1 MFLAKLVAKPPQ
13 LVPSMRDVF
22 GTDAPNPFDFD
33 GPQTVAQQ
41 QTQANLIETRA
52 ATPQVPKATTVWAKT
67 GDLGIV
73 ERKSTPVGHQSVSGA
88 SLQLKENTAP
98 QAPDANFPDASQA
111 VLIEGFVFPSH
122 KAKLAKK
129 VEKLLQKD
137 ESRHQSELVVS
148 DSDESGS
155 ESEDMDSNASSA
167 SFELSDF
174 DDDELITLDELSLF
188 SNLWRLLSSWITHET
203 NLLVAGLPIPVVTDE
218 ETSTTTTA
226 PNAGA
231 EGEARA
237 LRYRMTERRNAFALM
252 LNRPMPQAALKIKLA
267 ADRYMNQKI
276 ADIVETFVLRDAIDA
291 RNSHQVRTL
300 YTNGGVSSFN

>member
-13 LVPSMRDVF
+13 LVPSMHDVF
-22 GTDAPNPFDFD
+22 GTDSPNPFDFD
-33 GPQTVAQQ
+33 GPQTAAQQ
-41 QTQANLIETRA
+41 QTQADLVETRA
-52 ATPQVPKATTVWAKT
+52 ATAQVPKATTVWAKT

-73 ERKSTPVGHQSVSGA
+73 ERKSTPVDQQSTTGA
-88 SLQLKENTAP
+88 SLQLKENAAP

-122 KAKLAKK
+122 KTKLAKK

-137 ESRHQSELVVS
+137 ETRNQNELVVS

-155 ESEDMDSNASSA
+155 ESEDMDSDASSA
-167 SFELSDF
+167 SFALSDF
-174 DDDELITLDELSLF
+174 DDDEVITLDELSLF

-203 NLLVAGLPIPVVTDE
+203 NLVVAGLPIPAAATE
-218 ETSTTTTA
+218 ETSTTAT
-226 PNAGA
+226 P
-231 EGEARA
+231 ESEARA

-252 LNRPMPQAALKIKLA
+252 LNRPMPQTALKIKLA
-267 ADRYMNQKI
+267 ADRYVNQKI

-291 RNSHQVRTL
+291 RNSHQVM
-300 YTNGGVSSFN
+300 NE